1 MSDKSGFDKAAT
13 AARLA
18 KSAAMIAKAA
28 LAGGLHGAAAAA
40 VKEFA
45 PTLIKW
51 GVIALAVLLVL
62 PFLIVCALPNIF
74 FRYDNRA
81 KTDVAA
87 MTIKAESIEKAYAEA
102 QADVDGTLETQVA
115 EYLAAFYAENP
126 DASDADEVEIRRS
139 TGNTNEY
146 WYIAINS
153 VAHRQDLFTM
163 DEEEVKKRTIFNT
176 LFTFG
181 IPFLEVLTSPDD
193 QTETIKKLT
202 IDVEDMNPE
211 ALMDELR
218 FTDEQKNWARLLY
231 STMAD
236 DQTIKPGDPD
246 YALASIDYGDI
257 RFTEGQTPVTYYNQ
271 GDIRWGNKLY
281 GKVDTIKVAGC
292 GPTALA
298 MVVSSL
304 TGESV
309 TPDMVADWSVAN
321 GYRCEGSGS
330 YHSLIPDGA
339 RHCNL
344 SVEGARHNEAQKIV
358 DALSGGKLVIAIM
371 ARGHFTTNGHFIVL
385 RGVTA
390 DGKVLVADP
399 ASIQRS
405 EQAWDLRLVLGET
418 RRDAAAGGPL
428 WIVSNE

>member
-1 MSDKSGFDKAAT
+1 MSDKSGFDKVVN
-13 AARLA
+13 AARRA

-28 LAGGLHGAAAAA
+28 LAGGLYGAAAAA
-40 VKEFA
+40 AKEFT

-51 GVIALAVLLVL
+51 GVMALAVLLVL
-62 PFLIVCALPNIF
+62 PFLVICTLPSIYFQYESPSNQDI
-74 FRYDNRA
+74 
-81 KTDVAA
+81 AA
-87 MTIKAESIEKAYAEA
+87 MSSKAAAIKRAYAEA
-102 QADVDGTLETQVA
+102 QTGADGTLETQVA
-115 EYLAAFYAENP
+115 EYLTAFYAENP
-126 DASDADEVEIRRS
+126 DAADADEVEIRS
-139 TGNTNEY
+139 TNNTNEY

-153 VAHRQDLFTM
+153 VAHQQDLFTM

-181 IPFLEVLTSPDD
+181 IPFLEVLTSPDS
-193 QTETIKKLT
+193 QSETIKKLT

-211 ALMDELR
+211 ALMDELH

-246 YALASIDYGDI
+246 YALTNVDYGDI

-281 GKVDTIKVAGC
+281 GKYDTIKVAGC

-304 TGESV
+304 TNDVV
-309 TPDMVADWSVAN
+309 TPDIVADWAVAN

-339 RHCNL
+339 RYYGL
-344 SVEGARHNEAQKIV
+344 TVEGARHNETQKIV

-371 ARGHFTTNGHFIVL
+371 VKGHFTTSGHFIVL

-399 ASIQRS
+399 ASVQRS
-405 EQAWDLRLVLGET
+405 EQVWDLRLVLGET
-418 RRDAAAGGPL
+418 RWDAAAGGPL
-428 WIVSNE
+428 WIVSR